1 MKSKRSF
8 SLNLR
13 LNKNGCPTSPMGKSA
28 NCIDIIR
35 FSPKQA
41 QGLFEEIGP
50 LYQKGLS
57 ISDISEQTGFKRGA
71 VWRELKKHVKD
82 LRAQDPIS
90 FDRWR
95 KGHGKTRA
103 RPPYGFCYFQGEV
116 IKSPTEYPTLL
127 LIQSLWKRQAS
138 ISTIL
143 DTLSSKK
150 LKSRT
155 GKAWSYN
162 VIKSI
167 LRRFDDGTID
177 RLLITNAKPKRSKR

>member
-13 LNKNGCPTSPMGKSA
+13 LNKNGWGHNRTGNVFYPLDFIG
-28 NCIDIIR
+28 
-35 FSPKQA
+35 FQPKQSISIID
-41 QGLFEEIGP
+41 EIRP
-50 LYQKGLS
+50 LYSNGLS
-57 ISDISEQTGFKRGA
+57 VSDISEQTGHGRTAIWKCLKA
-71 VWRELKKHVKD
+71 ELTE
-82 LRAQDPIS
+82 LRPQGPVS

-95 KGHGKTRA
+95 KGRGKTRA

-127 LIQSLWKRQAS
+127 LIQSLKKRGAS
-138 ISTIL
+138 ISTIM
-143 DTLSSKK
+143 DTLASKK

-155 GKAWSYN
+155 GKLWSYN

-177 RLLITNAKPKRSKR
+177 KLLSTNAKPKRSKT

>member
-1 MKSKRSF
+1 VSEANGASCREKSGCRNPKTGNVWQPLDTIQFQPKRSI
-8 SLNLR
+8 SI
-13 LNKNGCPTSPMGKSA
+13 
-28 NCIDIIR
+28 IDEIR
-35 FSPKQA
+35 
-41 QGLFEEIGP
+41 P
-50 LYQKGLS
+50 LYSRGLS
-57 ISDISEQTGFKRGA
+57 VTDISEQTGYGRTAIWKCLKA
-71 VWRELKKHVKD
+71 ELND
-82 LRAQDPIS
+82 LRPQGPIS

-95 KGHGKTRA
+95 KGRGKTRA

-127 LIQSLWKRQAS
+127 LIQSLKKRETS

-143 DTLSSKK
+143 DSLASKK

-155 GKAWSYN
+155 GKPWSYN

-177 RLLITNAKPKRSKR
+177 KLLIANSKPKRSKT